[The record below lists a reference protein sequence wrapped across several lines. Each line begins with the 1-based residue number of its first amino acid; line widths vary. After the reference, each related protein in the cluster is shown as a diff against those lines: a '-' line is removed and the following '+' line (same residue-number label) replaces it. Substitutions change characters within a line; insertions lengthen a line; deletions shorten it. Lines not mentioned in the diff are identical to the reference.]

1 MPTDPPAFEIRSV
14 TREEAP
20 AWRELRAEALKNH
33 PAAFMSAYEDFIL
46 LDEETVAAR
55 IPPPGGADV
64 LFGVYAAGVLSGC
77 AGFLREVG
85 LKERHKGYM
94 WGVYLRPMLRG
105 TGAGEALV
113 AAVIDQASR
122 HVEILRSAVST
133 ENLGA
138 RALYLRMGF
147 HTYGIEPRALRTG
160 GRDYD
165 DELLALVFESRA

>member
-1 MPTDPPAFEIRSV
+1 MPTEPPHFEIRAV

-20 AWRELRAEALKNH
+20 AWSELRAEALKNH
-33 PAAFMSAYEDFIL
+33 PTAFASAYEDFIL
-46 LDEETVAAR
+46 LDEATVAAR
-55 IPPPGGADV
+55 IPPAGDVDV
-64 LFGVYAAGVLSGC
+64 LFGAYAGGVLSGC
-77 AGFLREVG
+77 AGFMREKG

-94 WGVYLRPMLRG
+94 WGVYLRPILRG

-122 HVEILRSAVST
+122 HVDILRSAVNA

-138 RALYLRMGF
+138 KALYHRMGF
-147 HTYGIEPRALRTG
+147 HTYGVEPRALRIE

-165 DELLALVFESRA
+165 DELLALVFETGT